1 MVPATMSVGATVTN
15 WLALP
20 GSFIWPTRWH
30 CVVGDD
36 RVGKGFEM
44 VGVQSPGLAQL
55 TADDKVRALGNSE
68 AVERDQSEGARLEPF
83 QKIGGDAIDSGGR
96 CDEQDCVVCEA
107 GLEDIVCLEEAVER
121 GEDCVG
127 RKAAIV
133 LVVENHG
140 RDDSLGGGVLKRQRQ
155 GRLDELGWALDQ
167 GQPIKTRRDPGEK
180 RLCKNNGD

>member
-1 MVPATMSVGATVTN
+1 MSVGATVTN

-167 GQPIKTRRDPGEK
+167 GQPIETRRDPGEK

>member
-30 CVVGDD
+30 CIVGDD
-36 RVGKGFEM
+36 RVGKGF
-44 VGVQSPGLAQL
+44 GVQSPGLAQL
-55 TADDKVRALGNSE
+55 MADDKVRALGNSE

-107 GLEDIVCLEEAVER
+107 GLEDIVCLEE
-121 GEDCVG
+121 
-127 RKAAIV
+127 
-133 LVVENHG
+133 VVEKG
-140 RDDSLGGGVLKRQRQ
+140 RQHRGRGAEMTAAVWPGGTGVG
-155 GRLDELGWALDQ
+155 GR
-167 GQPIKTRRDPGEK
+167 
-180 RLCKNNGD
+180 